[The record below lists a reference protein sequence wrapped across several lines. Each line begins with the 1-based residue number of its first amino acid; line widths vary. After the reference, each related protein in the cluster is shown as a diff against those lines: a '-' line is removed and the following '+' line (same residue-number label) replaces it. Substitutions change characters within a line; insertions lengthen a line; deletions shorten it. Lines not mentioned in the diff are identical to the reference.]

1 MSRLPVLPTP
11 EGSIDYIAT
20 VEEADYFIRCIDD
33 ERAHARL
40 TLKELEID
48 KESLISHRMKLYREQ
63 NEQHKNS

>member
-40 TLKELEID
+40 ALKELEID
-48 KESLISHRMKLYREQ
+48 KEALIQHRIKLYREKLEKQ
-63 NEQHKNS
+63 KNS